1 MADRRR
7 ADQLLVERGLFASR
21 AQAQA
26 AIAARLVTADAVVVT
41 KPSTE
46 IPIDAALQATPA
58 HPWVSRG
65 GVKLAAALEQS
76 GIDIAGRVCLDVG
89 ASTGGFSEVLLARG
103 ARRVYAVDVGHDQLH
118 ERLRARSDLVSFEH
132 TDIRQLE
139 AARLPEPPEFVTIDV
154 SFISQARRAGGVGT
168 GGALHAATRVDLA
181 AIRGTAPP
189 YQEGD
194 RTRSRGFATTSRPSL
209 VHSIVRFVR
218 CFPRRLPAAMATANF
233 SSRRTAIER
242 CEALRGGAHFPCP
255 IRPLW

>member
-26 AIAARLVTADAVVVT
+26 AIAAGLVTADAVVVT

-118 ERLRARSDLVSFEH
+118 ERLRARSDLVSLEH

-139 AARLPEPPEFVTIDV
+139 AASLPEPPEFVTIDV
-154 SFISQARRAGGVGT
+154 SFISQARRVGGVGT
-168 GGALHAATRVDLA
+168 GGALHAATRVDQA

-194 RTRSRGFATTSRPSL
+194 RTRSRGSHGGL
-209 VHSIVRFVR
+209 
-218 CFPRRLPAAMATANF
+218 RRH
-233 SSRRTAIER
+233 RG
-242 CEALRGGAHFPCP
+242 LRWFT
-255 IRPLW
+255 RL

>member
-26 AIAARLVTADAVVVT
+26 AIAAGLVTADAVVVT

-154 SFISQARRAGGVGT
+154 SFISLKLVAAGGAGT
-168 GGALHAATRVDLA
+168 GGALHAATRVDQA
-181 AIRGTAPP
+181 AIRGAAPP

-194 RTRSRGFATTSRPSL
+194 RTRSRGSHGGL
-209 VHSIVRFVR
+209 
-218 CFPRRLPAAMATANF
+218 RRH
-233 SSRRTAIER
+233 RG
-242 CEALRGGAHFPCP
+242 LRWFT
-255 IRPLW
+255 RL